1 MLRRGSAPTQLWS
14 IAGLKAAGAKFWGPL
29 TNVVTPQK
37 LFLFL
42 LFQARPLTPAFP
54 RFASLSQIVY
64 RRLLRVLYRLQVQVW
79 RLVRKH
85 DPQPYEQSVL
95 GFVEPRLRML
105 SRTLVVAY
113 ALKSGVRV
121 LIASGWNANPQLAK
135 VLSDVVYC
143 WYAGYF
149 VDEAKRFFLPV
160 WIPSLKADKRKG
172 FIYNR
177 SLSVLTWSICL
188 LTVSEVISA
197 YLRIPITST
206 LAFGGIGGLAIGLA
220 GKDVLSNFFGGLM
233 LLLAEP
239 FIPGDMVTF
248 QRGGVRCEGRVER
261 VGWYQTR
268 LRGRDTRPT
277 YVPNGMF
284 SDTMVTNMDRITHR
298 KFESSFQLRYADA
311 PKVAEIL
318 QGIKAALKDVPNIDL
333 LSPFR
338 VHLVDFAESGLKIN
352 VVCYFAT
359 KSFDEFLYL
368 QQVALL
374 EVTRVVQGAN
384 ATMTSVLYVDM
395 NNPAPI
401 GKVPLA
407 GMINSA
413 QNKGVAQSGLPKAVA
428 SPPKDLNPKGAE
440 GAAKEEDDPR
450 PINGTGVSGGS
461 SVQKSRR
468 VKKPRGGTV

>member
-1 MLRRGSAPTQLWS
+1 MIRRGSTPVQPWS
-14 IAGLKAAGAKFWGPL
+14 IAGLKAAGAKFWEPL
-29 TNVVTPQK
+29 MHVVSPHK
-37 LFLFL
+37 LLLFL
-42 LFQARPLTPAFP
+42 LFQ
-54 RFASLSQIVY
+54 IVY
-64 RRLLRVLYRLQVQVW
+64 ARLLRLLYKLQVQVW

-95 GFVEPRLRML
+95 GFLEPRLRML
-105 SRTLVVAY
+105 SRILVMAY
-113 ALKSGVRV
+113 GLKSGVRV
-121 LIASGWNANPQLAK
+121 LIASGWNANPGLPK

-197 YLRIPITST
+197 FLRIPITST

-248 QRGGVRCEGRVER
+248 QRGGVKCEGRVER

-298 KFESSFQLRYADA
+298 KFESSFQVRYADA
-311 PKVAEIL
+311 PKVAEII
-318 QGIKAALKDVPNIDL
+318 QGIKGALKDVPNVDL

-338 VHLVDFAESGLKIN
+338 VHLVDFAESGLRIN
-352 VVCYFAT
+352 IVCYFAT

-374 EVTRVVQGAN
+374 EVTRVVQNAS

-395 NNPAPI
+395 NSPAPI
-401 GKVPLA
+401 GTMALK
-407 GMINSA
+407 GMMKPSSTNGA
-413 QNKGVAQSGLPKAVA
+413 PQSGLPPSVVAPQASTHGGDTAVV
-428 SPPKDLNPKGAE
+428 
-440 GAAKEEDDPR
+440 EEQNGPR
-450 PINGTGVSGGS
+450 QINGTSSSSSGKKKPSKS
-461 SVQKSRR
+461 SNASKSTSGRGA
-468 VKKPRGGTV
+468 KAPRGGNV

>member
-1 MLRRGSAPTQLWS
+1 MVRKGAAPAQIWS
-14 IAGLKAAGAKFWGPL
+14 IAGLKTAGAQIWGAL
-29 TNVVTPQK
+29 TKVVTPQK
-37 LFLFL
+37 LFLFV
-42 LFQARPLTPAFP
+42 LFQV
-54 RFASLSQIVY
+54 VY
-64 RRLLRVLYRLQVQVW
+64 TRLLRLLYKLQVQMW
-79 RLVRKH
+79 RLIRKH
-85 DPQPYEQSVL
+85 DPQPYEESVL
-95 GFVEPRLRML
+95 GFLEPRLRML
-105 SRTLVVAY
+105 SRVLVIAY
-113 ALKSGVRV
+113 FLNSAVRV
-121 LIASGWNANPQLAK
+121 SIASGWNANPKLAK

-177 SLSVLTWSICL
+177 SLSVLTWAICM

-248 QRGGVRCEGRVER
+248 QRNGVRCEGRVER

-268 LRGRDTRPT
+268 MRGRDTRPT

-284 SDTMVTNMDRITHR
+284 ADTMVTNMDRITHR
-298 KFESSFQLRYADA
+298 KFESNCQIRYADSH
-311 PKVAEIL
+311 KVVEIL
-318 QGIKAALKDVPNIDL
+318 QAIKAALKDVPNVDL

-338 VHLVDFAESGLKIN
+338 VHLTDFADTGLKITI
-352 VVCYFAT
+352 VCYFAT

-368 QQVALL
+368 QQLALL
-374 EVTRVVQGAN
+374 EVTRVVQTAG
-384 ATMTSVLYVDM
+384 ATMTSVLHVDTSDPTPIPVSKLQDIVSP
-395 NNPAPI
+395 PA
-401 GKVPLA
+401 A
-407 GMINSA
+407 AM
-413 QNKGVAQSGLPKAVA
+413 AVA
-428 SPPKDLNPKGAE
+428 RDRDGSGAVFEEQDVARAIPLNG
-440 GAAKEEDDPR
+440 GTDDPNR
-450 PINGTGVSGGS
+450 TASANGNSG
-461 SVQKSRR
+461 
-468 VKKPRGGTV
+468 PRGGSV